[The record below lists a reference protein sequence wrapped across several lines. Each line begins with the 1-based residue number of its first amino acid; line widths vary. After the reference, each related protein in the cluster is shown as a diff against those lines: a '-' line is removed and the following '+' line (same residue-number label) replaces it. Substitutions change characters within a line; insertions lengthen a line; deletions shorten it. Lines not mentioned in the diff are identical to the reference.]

1 MPLDTCGYAS
11 HTVCNMYSAAG
22 LKPLPMRSCINS
34 SKSDGGCGAAL
45 PSSASPP
52 PPSPP
57 TACVCSKNSITS
69 SWRRN
74 DDAQAATRGF
84 FWWGAVDCH
93 GHAVAVTPQ
102 FRTCRAKDRL
112 RSPPHHS
119 KPRTRRL
126 SSTTRTAMFRS
137 TKHAAKALQRQFS
150 TKLGPRDPVIV
161 SYARTPIATFNG
173 SFAGLSGP
181 ELGAIAN
188 KAAVE
193 RAGLQPNQ
201 IQEAY
206 LGNVVSAG
214 IGQAPARQSV
224 LKAGFPDMIPFTTVN
239 KVCASGMKA
248 VAMAAQ
254 SIMAGSQDIML
265 AGGFESMSN
274 VPYYLP
280 KARTGYRLG
289 DGKLVDGVIH
299 DGLWDPYNN
308 QHMGI
313 CGEVCAE
320 DFGFSREDQDA
331 YAIESYVRAQKA
343 NERGFFK
350 TEITP
355 VEVKQRRGD
364 PKVFTSD
371 EEPFNTK
378 TEKIPSLRPAFKKD
392 GTVTAAN
399 ASPLNDGAAALVVM
413 SYAKAQELGLKPM
426 ARIRGFADAAQ
437 KPVEFTIAPSKA
449 VPLALHHAGLQ
460 LSDVDYHEINEAFS
474 VVALANMR
482 LMNIAHDRINVN
494 GGAVAIG
501 HPIGMSGARI
511 VGTLIHV
518 LRERDATIGAASICN
533 GGGGAGAMIIERL
546 E

>member
-1 MPLDTCGYAS
+1 M
-11 HTVCNMYSAAG
+11 
-22 LKPLPMRSCINS
+22 
-34 SKSDGGCGAAL
+34 
-45 PSSASPP
+45 
-52 PPSPP
+52 
-57 TACVCSKNSITS
+57 
-69 SWRRN
+69 
-74 DDAQAATRGF
+74 
-84 FWWGAVDCH
+84 
-93 GHAVAVTPQ
+93 
-102 FRTCRAKDRL
+102 
-112 RSPPHHS
+112 
-119 KPRTRRL
+119 
-126 SSTTRTAMFRS
+126 
-137 TKHAAKALQRQFS
+137 
-150 TKLGPRDPVIV
+150 
-161 SYARTPIATFNG
+161 SYARTPITPFNG
-173 SFAGLSGP
+173 AFASLTAP

-214 IGQAPARQSV
+214 IGQAPARQSI
-224 LKAGFPDMIPFTTVN
+224 LKAGFPNFIPCTTVN

-248 VAMAAQ
+248 IAMAAQ
-254 SIMAGSQDIML
+254 SVMAGSQDIML

-274 VPYYLP
+274 IPYYLP

-289 DGKLVDGVIH
+289 DGKLVDGAIH

-308 QHMGI
+308 QHMGL
-313 CGEVCAE
+313 CGEKCAD

-331 YAIESYVRAQKA
+331 YAIETYRRAVAA
-343 NERGFFK
+343 NERGFFE

-355 VEVKQRRGD
+355 VSIKQRRGD
-364 PKVFTSD
+364 DVVIAKD
-371 EEPFNTK
+371 EGPFQTK
-378 TEKIPSLRPAFKKD
+378 PEKIPTLRSAFKKD

-413 SYAKAQELGLKPM
+413 SGEKAQELGLTPL

-437 KPVEFTIAPSKA
+437 DPLEFTIAPSKA
-449 VPLALHHAGLQ
+449 VPLALNHAGLQ

-482 LMNIAHDRINVN
+482 LMDIPHDRLNVN

-511 VGTLIHV
+511 VGTLIHI
-518 LRERDATIGAASICN
+518 LRERDATIGCASICN
-533 GGGGAGAMIIERL
+533 GGGGAGAMVIERL
-546 E
+546 N